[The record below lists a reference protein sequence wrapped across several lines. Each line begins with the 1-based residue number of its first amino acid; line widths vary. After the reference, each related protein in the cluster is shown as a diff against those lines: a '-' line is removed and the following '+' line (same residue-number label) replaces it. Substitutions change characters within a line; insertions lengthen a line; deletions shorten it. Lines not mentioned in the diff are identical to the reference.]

1 MALTIPDQTIKTPQ
15 TNAIGP
21 KPAAT
26 LPVIRTTP
34 ASTSAIVTIQKNFAY
49 LMGPSLSSPSWGLS

>member
-1 MALTIPDQTIKTPQ
+1 
-15 TNAIGP
+15 
-21 KPAAT
+21 
-26 LPVIRTTP
+26 VIRTTP